1 MGIVVV
7 DGRTYLEGWCRR
19 AEGVRLFRIDRVV
32 AIEVRSAPAEI
43 PAGAEPKDLD
53 QGLYQPGPDDLRVVL
68 ELAPEGRWVAD
79 YYPCD
84 GVQEIGDGRLR
95 VVLRPADA
103 RWVRRLALKLGD
115 RGHLVEPA
123 GLAAAGREPASAAP
137 GQCRLALRRA
147 GPAGPA

>member
-95 VVLRPADA
+95 VVLRTADA

-123 GLAAAGREPASAAP
+123 GLAAGGRAP
-137 GQCRLALRRA
+137 GARARARDRVGWHRGARR
-147 GPAGPA
+147 GDR